1 MQQGIRVSTPKV
13 HLGCSSM
20 PLLAKSPRRGSFIF
34 SNHQVA
40 SLTHYVLPLLS
51 VFVALQLNWLIAP
64 YLHTLPPFLA
74 FIGAIMVTAWYGG
87 FRPAIM
93 TIVASTL
100 VINYYFLDPVDSFT
114 VKPGELATLGLFIL
128 EGSGIAYCIDYL
140 RKSEDKLRRANGELE
155 QQVTNE
161 RQALTEKEER
171 LRRLMLALV
180 VTEERERR
188 SLAAELHDYLAQLLT
203 LARMKAKQA
212 QQCVYRSTR
221 DTSRYI
227 GETDEL
233 LNQSLGYVRTLM
245 AELYPVELEQAGLP
259 AALRWLAAEMPRHGL
274 TVELSIES
282 ESLPLQHEQAVLLY
296 QSVRELL
303 MNCVKHA
310 AVDHAKASLTS
321 NLGTLHIEVQDFGRG
336 FDASTLS
343 RSADGQHFGL
353 SSIRER
359 MVTIGGHFTVKSVI
373 GQGTTITLKMP
384 LQPSF
389 EAVSLR
395 AANAFPQDRIKVKPT
410 VPPDQEPLP
419 LA

>member
-1 MQQGIRVSTPKV
+1 
-13 HLGCSSM
+13 M
-20 PLLAKSPRRGSFIF
+20 PLLAKSQRRGSFIF

-40 SLTHYVLPLLS
+40 FTNYVLPLLS

-64 YLHTLPPFLA
+64 YVHTLPPFLA
-74 FIGAIMVTAWYGG
+74 FLGAIMVTAWYGG

-93 TIVASTL
+93 TIVVSTL
-100 VINYYFLDPVDSFT
+100 IINYYFLDPVDSFT
-114 VKPGELATLGLFIL
+114 VKPWELATLGLFML

-161 RQALTEKEER
+161 RQVLTEKEER

-212 QQCVYRSTR
+212 HQCVYHSTR

-274 TVELSIES
+274 TIELSIES

-310 AVDHAKASLTS
+310 AVDHAKVSLTS

-359 MVTIGGHFTVKSVI
+359 MVTIGGHFSVKSVI
-373 GQGTTITLKMP
+373 GKGTTITLEMP

-389 EAVSLR
+389 ESVSLR
-395 AANAFPQDRIKVKPT
+395 AANASLQDRIKVKPT
-410 VPPDQEPLP
+410 VPPNQEPLP
-419 LA
+419 LV